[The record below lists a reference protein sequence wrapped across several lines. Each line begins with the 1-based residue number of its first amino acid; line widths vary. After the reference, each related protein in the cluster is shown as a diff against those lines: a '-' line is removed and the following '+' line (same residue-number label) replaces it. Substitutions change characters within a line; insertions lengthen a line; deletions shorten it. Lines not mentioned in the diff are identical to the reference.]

1 MAFLHHSRGTDDT
14 TQDSQSSWIA
24 SWLKRYAQASLTKYE
39 QLEVHAGEQGK
50 VTFSSSAGEKDKL
63 ELMFGDDKDLSAVD
77 KLSQVMI
84 YNFVECIYSA
94 TTLTKAIQQNSMEM
108 LTTMYFIF
116 HTIQVHKNYILHT
129 QLKLQGKG
137 KLCPFYKEIDC
148 VMIRKFILDF
158 SNFSVKSYIYMLTM
172 DLPQFWYGPT
182 KTNCTLQKQ

>member
-1 MAFLHHSRGTDDT
+1 MAFLHHSHGTDDT

-108 LTTMYFIF
+108 LTTVYFIF
-116 HTIQVHKNYILHT
+116 HTIQVHRNYILHT

-148 VMIRKFILDF
+148 VIIRNLYWISPILV
-158 SNFSVKSYIYMLTM
+158 SRVTYMLTM
-172 DLPQFWYGPT
+172 DLPQFWYGPS